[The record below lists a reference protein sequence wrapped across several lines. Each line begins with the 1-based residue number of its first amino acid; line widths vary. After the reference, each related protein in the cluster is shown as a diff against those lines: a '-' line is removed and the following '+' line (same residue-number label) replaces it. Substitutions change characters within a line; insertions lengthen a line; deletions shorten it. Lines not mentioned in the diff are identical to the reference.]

1 MTEIKHNLLTYA
13 MSQFE
18 NPNAVIENINNQL
31 IEQIGKKQI
40 QHLKV
45 TLHYKNSSHDEKKI
59 ALLFFGI
66 NDFYIASIT
75 EEPDRVTFSINL
87 VHRFNLQKNR
97 PQSVGGFL

>member
-13 MSQFE
+13 MSQFD
-18 NPNAVIENINNQL
+18 NPNAVIENINHQL
-31 IEQIGKKQI
+31 IKQIGQKQI

-45 TLHYKNSSHDEKKI
+45 ILPYKNQSHDEKKI

-66 NDFYIASIT
+66 NDFYIASTT

-87 VHRFNLQKNR
+87 VH
-97 PQSVGGFL
+97 

>member
-1 MTEIKHNLLTYA
+1 
-13 MSQFE
+13 MSQFD

-31 IEQIGKKQI
+31 IEQIGQKQI

-66 NDFYIASIT
+66 NDFYIESIT
-75 EEPDRVTFSINL
+75 EEPDKVM
-87 VHRFNLQKNR
+87 FNISLAH
-97 PQSVGGFL
+97 